1 MQRTAISKVQA
12 EKKKRFWMQ
21 IIKCSVSSLSFTHT
35 SFTTEISSFSYG
47 LSRVNI
53 AWIYYSLLFP
63 LTRCPTKSGNCLIK
77 FLSEMLNCASW
88 QQSSPTSLHVPSAWH
103 FPFSL
108 FTCGGYGT
116 KYTTGHTMNSCSNS
130 TNKSNMCC
138 WAFGFQ
144 VLETQLMF
152 LHFVTAASFSFQ
164 LLQCP
169 SGYKNTDIR
178 DVQNYYRPS

>member
-1 MQRTAISKVQA
+1 MNVLFFHLPPSQDVQPN
-12 EKKKRFWMQ
+12 Q
-21 IIKCSVSSLSFTHT
+21 GIIQFYFIFVHVKC
-35 SFTTEISSFSYG
+35 
-47 LSRVNI
+47 
-53 AWIYYSLLFP
+53 
-63 LTRCPTKSGNCLIK
+63 
-77 FLSEMLNCASW
+77 LNCASW
-88 QQSSPTSLHVPSAWH
+88 QKSSPRSLHVPSTWL

-108 FTCGGYGT
+108 FTCGRYGT

-178 DVQNYYRPS
+178 DVQNY